1 MKGDEFGFAGL
12 AGNIKN
18 DGIKMKNEIV
28 RLEEL
33 RVKIIEWAD
42 EKGILKKATP
52 EKQFLKFIEETG
64 ELAKAI
70 LKSDSHEF
78 IDAVGDVFVTIVI
91 HSKLA
96 SMEFGFD
103 EDDSLDFF
111 SRQDTY
117 LFGSMVSGIDNQYHY
132 DSINDLFS
140 IYRNNE
146 GLAEGKSF
154 ADCVEVAY
162 NVIAGR
168 TGKMVNGT
176 FVKDK

>member
-1 MKGDEFGFAGL
+1 
-12 AGNIKN
+12 
-18 DGIKMKNEIV
+18 MKNETE

-33 RVKIIEWAD
+33 RVKIIQWAD
-42 EKGILKKATP
+42 EKGILSKATP

-70 LKSDSHEF
+70 LTSDSHEF

-91 HSKLA
+91 HAKLKDISFEHKSTRVFA
-96 SMEFGFD
+96 TEN
-103 EDDSLDFF
+103 
-111 SRQDTY
+111 DTMI
-117 LFGSMVSGIDNQYHY
+117 GSMVNYVLDERYEVSIETLIDIHY
-132 DSINDLFS
+132 G
-140 IYRNNE
+140 NE
-146 GLAEGKSF
+146 LLTEEKNF

-168 TGKMVNGT
+168 TGEMINGS

>member
-18 DGIKMKNEIV
+18 DGIKMKNEIEI
-28 RLEEL
+28 LEEL
-33 RVKIIEWAD
+33 RVKIIKWAD

-91 HSKLA
+91 HAELCNFKLNIPLKG
-96 SMEFGFD
+96 FGNRVA
-103 EDDSLDFF
+103 ESI
-111 SRQDTY
+111 S
-117 LFGSMVSGIDNQYHY
+117 SMVMNIEGNEYRLGIEDLY
-132 DSINDLFS
+132 DLYEAERSLS
-140 IYRNNE
+140 NNH
-146 GLAEGKSF
+146 SF